1 MRSHGFNLF
10 VPCYFRVELLLASQD
25 TSDKSQVKL
34 LQQKDSTIA
43 TMSQSLRQQE
53 TEILSIENKYN
64 IVVVNNI
71 E

>member
-1 MRSHGFNLF
+1 MRLHGFNF
-10 VPCYFRVELLLASQD
+10 FGPFYFRVELLLASQD

-34 LQQKDSTIA
+34 LQQKDSTIT
-43 TMSQSLRQQE
+43 TMSQSLRQQK

-64 IVVVNNI
+64 IVVVDNI